1 MRFRLVL
8 FRRRRLLTSAA
19 LLLSVQV
26 SNAQQINQFI
36 GFGDSSIDSGYFL
49 THQISANPTNQSAY
63 NASAAIGG
71 GLPTTP
77 GGPMNS
83 QVLASYFG
91 LSAIPVGMPGGTNY
105 AASGATNESNGSG
118 FSLANPFAPATPTQ
132 MQSYLNANGGL
143 ANPNALYLISSGGND
158 VGKVICPNGNCG
170 VLSAAEQQAALAA
183 NLLINGVAQL
193 RSAGAQYIVVAINLG
208 TKTPAQQTPGTPS
221 ADVKQTYN
229 HALYNGL
236 TAAGINFIPADGK
249 AVADAVGFNPAMF
262 GLTNITAGSTVTRQG
277 GACINPSPATIPNSW
292 ALECTTLVAPN
303 AQQTY
308 LFADDEHYSAAGQKI
323 EADYIYSLIVAP
335 SEMSYLAEVPVK
347 TRDVVISS
355 IDNQIPVSLA
365 QPGFYHAW
373 VSGDVS
379 WLKMSSDSSF
389 PDDPGTPVSATAG
402 FDFRLTPNWLV
413 GVAFSG
419 GSTRQSFSLGG
430 DFTLDEFAISAYAA
444 YVSGP
449 FWGNA
454 IASGGGL
461 FFDTNRQVPIGITV
475 QPNTGSTKGSDFSL
489 MLETGYDFASPI
501 GRANAVM
508 PVMPVMPVKAAK
520 AAPAAITV
528 THGPVVGITLQQ
540 VRVNGFTETDQF
552 AADDAGGFTALS
564 FASQTRNS
572 AVTELGYQAHVDLGV
587 WRPFGK
593 IVWNH
598 ELADTSRTVTAFL
611 TTTSFAPGY
620 SLPAVVFGEDW
631 GTATLGTSLKMS
643 RDVTGLATFVSQFAE
658 HNVTTYGG
666 QLGINIAFEPEIAS
680 TTPVK
685 ASRVR

>member
-1 MRFRLVL
+1 MQLQS
-8 FRRRRLLTSAA
+8 RLLAGVA
-19 LLLSVQV
+19 LLLSTQV
-26 SNAQQINQFI
+26 SFAQAFNQFI
-36 GFGDSSIDSGYFL
+36 GFGDSTIDSGYFL
-49 THQISANPTNQSAY
+49 THQFSANPVNQSAY

-71 GLPTTP
+71 GIPTTP
-77 GGPMNS
+77 GGPMDS

-118 FSLANPFAPATPTQ
+118 FSLANTFAPATPTQ
-132 MQSYLNANGGL
+132 MQNYLNANGGF

-158 VGKVICPNGNCG
+158 IGKVICPGGNCG

-183 NLLINGVAQL
+183 NLLVNGVAQL
-193 RSAGAQYIVVAINLG
+193 RNAGAQYLVVAINLG
-208 TKTPAQQTPGTPS
+208 DKTPAQQTPGTPS
-221 ADVKQTYN
+221 ADVKKTYN
-229 HALYNGL
+229 KTLFGGL
-236 TAAGINFIPADGK
+236 AAAGINFIPADGK
-249 AVADAVGFNPAMF
+249 AVADAVGFNPSMF
-262 GLTNITAGSTVTRQG
+262 GFTNITAGSTVTRQG
-277 GACINPSPATIPNSW
+277 GACINPSPATIANSW

-323 EADYIYSLIVAP
+323 EADYIHSLIVAP

-347 TRDVVISS
+347 TRDAVISS
-355 IDNQIPVSLA
+355 IDNQIPVSFA

-373 VSGDVS
+373 VSGDLS
-379 WLKMSSDSSF
+379 WLKMTNSNPGF

-413 GVAFSG
+413 GLAFSG
-419 GSTRQSFSLGG
+419 GTTKQTFSLGG
-430 DFTLDEFAISAYAA
+430 DFTLSEFAISAYAA
-444 YVSGP
+444 YLNGP

-461 FFDTNRQVPIGITV
+461 FFDTDRQVPIGITV
-475 QPNTGSTKGSDFSL
+475 QPNTGSTKGSNFSL
-489 MLETGYDFASPI
+489 MLETGYDFTSPI
-501 GRANAVM
+501 GRAGPAMPLKAV
-508 PVMPVMPVKAAK
+508 K
-520 AAPAAITV
+520 AAPAAIAV

-552 AADDAGGFTALS
+552 GADDAGGFTALS
-564 FASQTRNS
+564 FAGQTRNS
-572 AVTELGYQAHVDLGV
+572 AVTELGYQASVALGI
-587 WRPFGK
+587 WRPFSK

-598 ELADTSRTVTAFL
+598 ELADTDRTVTAFL

-620 SLPAVVFGEDW
+620 SLPAVVFGKDW

-666 QLGINIAFEPEIAS
+666 QLGINIAFEPEIVSNMSAK
-680 TTPVK
+680 TPR
-685 ASRVR
+685 SR